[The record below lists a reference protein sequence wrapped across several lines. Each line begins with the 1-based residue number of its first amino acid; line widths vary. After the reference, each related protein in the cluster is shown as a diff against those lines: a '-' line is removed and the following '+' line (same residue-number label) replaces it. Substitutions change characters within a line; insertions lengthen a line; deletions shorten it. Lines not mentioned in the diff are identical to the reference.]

1 MCDAGPDNPGAVH
14 GPHRAS
20 IVWSERA
27 DVAPRLMELDPPAFD
42 AELRRRFGDFYGAV
56 HAVGP
61 RWSHP
66 LSALNAS
73 RYVDRRLAL
82 IGDAAH
88 AIHPIAGQGLNLG
101 IRDVAALAEVLVDA
115 RRLGMD
121 IGAGDVLKRYEIGRA
136 HV

>member
-1 MCDAGPDNPGAVH
+1 MK
-14 GPHRAS
+14 
-20 IVWSERA
+20 
-27 DVAPRLMELDPPAFD
+27 LDPRAFD

-61 RWSHP
+61 RWSYP

-88 AIHPIAGQGLNLG
+88 AIHPIAGPGMNLG
-101 IRDVAALAEVLVDA
+101 IRDVAALAGVLVGA
-115 RRLGMD
+115 RRPGIDRERVGEGKSVAVSL
-121 IGAGDVLKRYEIGRA
+121 EN
-136 HV
+136 